1 VDTIFGFIGLI
12 VFCAAVIGLA
22 AGVTWAVVKID
33 AIFRRARQKPT
44 PAPGTES

>member
-1 VDTIFGFIGLI
+1 VDTILGFIGLI

-33 AIFRRARQKPT
+33 AIFRRSRQT
-44 PAPGTES
+44 PAPSAES

>member
-1 VDTIFGFIGLI
+1 VDTIFGLLGLL

-33 AIFRRARQKPT
+33 AVFRRSRQR
-44 PAPGTES
+44 PAAGTES